1 MPKCQ
6 RPWFMSRGISH
17 SVLGITS
24 SCNLLETLTGW
35 SASTLYPEVN
45 TLFSSQS
52 FILVYFATW
61 DEIKISQ
68 QSKCRSLNSWL
79 SAKLIII
86 NSCLW
91 VCQGRMLRIQ
101 TISPIPG
108 RTSSSPRP
116 QCSSPTFAQDILCL
130 LQDHFFLTISQDDR
144 RPASFLQSLVSVC
157 TVFSLQNSM
166 SCMDNMLACETNWFW
181 RNTPQAF
188 GVTTTMVTSQKS
200 QGFSWI
206 QEIV

>member
-1 MPKCQ
+1 
-6 RPWFMSRGISH
+6 MSRGISH

-24 SCNLLETLTGW
+24 SCNLLETLTGS

-61 DEIKISQ
+61 DEIKICQ

-108 RTSSSPRP
+108 RTSPSPRP
-116 QCSSPTFAQDILCL
+116 QCSPPPQPLPSTHFAFPRIFSFFPFPNMSEGWHPSALVWSLCVL
-130 LQDHFFLTISQDDR
+130 YLPS
-144 RPASFLQSLVSVC
+144 
-157 TVFSLQNSM
+157 
-166 SCMDNMLACETNWFW
+166 
-181 RNTPQAF
+181 
-188 GVTTTMVTSQKS
+188 
-200 QGFSWI
+200 
-206 QEIV
+206 EIA